1 MWASRCRGTWCSHP
15 WVLWLCQR
23 QHHTAAM
30 FEPRAHST
38 AACEENTPTFLQLPP
53 QTTPAAPPH
62 PLQPLRAASGLR
74 TTPPVR
80 RRRAPSSPQ
89 QLPAP
94 GPRRLRGEEP
104 GPGGAA
110 RGRERRRD
118 PERHRDG
125 TGTGSGARGTR
136 SRTPTPASAPRG
148 APVSAGAGP
157 RGRRVLGLPPSPL
170 PPPSAFVRAHALRA
184 AGEG

>member
-1 MWASRCRGTWCSHP
+1 MWAPWCRGIWCSHP
-15 WVLWLCQR
+15 GVLWLCQC
-23 QHHTAAM
+23 QHHTAVM
-30 FEPRAHST
+30 FEPTVLLLVRRIPPHFFNYHPKPHTHSPTTSISAPQSHLRAQDYASR
-38 AACEENTPTFLQLPP
+38 Q
-53 QTTPAAPPH
+53 APP
-62 PLQPLRAASGLR
+62 P
-74 TTPPVR
+74 
-80 RRRAPSSPQ
+80 PSSPQ

-118 PERHRDG
+118 PEQHRDG

-157 RGRRVLGLPPSPL
+157 RGRRVLGLPPSL
-170 PPPSAFVRAHALRA
+170 PPPRPLCGAVPGPGSPR
-184 AGEG
+184 